1 MNGVQ
6 ATSYCRIRYT
16 ASLDMGRTERQRKVI
31 QMIVDKAKSAGLST
45 IFKIMDDVFPMVT
58 TSMDKTEILQMLP
71 TLVGYSVNDTTGF
84 PSSFKFSN
92 VKGSVIVPTSL
103 ESNVI
108 ELHKF
113 LYGDE
118 AYTPSATVLANSQ
131 RILEIVGG
139 EASLEDT
146 QKVTEENTAN
156 DNVIFENNG
165 TSWEETA
172 GSDDSSDNTDS
183 TGGGDSGSTGGDDY
197 TGGGDSGSAG
207 GDDYTGGGDGGS
219 TGGDDSTGGGDDGGY
234 TEPDYGGDGG
244 GEDVATESVEAA

>member
-1 MNGVQ
+1 
-6 ATSYCRIRYT
+6 
-16 ASLDMGRTERQRKVI
+16 
-31 QMIVDKAKSAGLST
+31 
-45 IFKIMDDVFPMVT
+45 MVT

-71 TLVGYSVNDTTGF
+71 TLIGYSVNDTTGF

-108 ELHKF
+108 ELHRF

-156 DNVIFENNG
+156 DTVIFENNG

-172 GSDDSSDNTDS
+172 GSDDSSDNTDYTGGGDS
-183 TGGGDSGSTGGDDY
+183 GTTGGNDYTGGGDSGSTGGNDYTGGGDSGSTGGDDY
-197 TGGGDSGSAG
+197 TGGGDSGSTGGDESGGGSTG
-207 GDDYTGGGDGGS
+207 GDDYTGGGDESGGGS
-219 TGGDDSTGGGDDGGY
+219 TGGDESGGGDDGGY